1 MDNEEIKEHLTNALS
16 GTRWDW
22 SFEAKVYHFDLDT
35 TEDTWYIFDTKHRIS
50 GGFILATAYF
60 QTGTGSYFGTS
71 AFDVKKS
78 IDLLAG
84 RLKEIAKMREAL
96 EGT

>member
-1 MDNEEIKEHLTNALS
+1 MDNEEIKKHLTNALS

-35 TEDTWYIFDTKHRIS
+35 TKDTWFIFDTKHRMA
-50 GGFILATAYF
+50 GGFILDTAYF
-60 QTGTGSYFGTS
+60 QTTSGTYFGTS

-78 IDLLAG
+78 IDKLAG
-84 RLKEIAKMREAL
+84 RLKEKSERSEAL
-96 EGT
+96 EGK